1 MLRSTF
7 AKDKPKQIF
16 CGYHKNFDYKKFQ
29 EELKNHLSSAL
40 DFESFHLASKTTL
53 DRFAPSKQNIVRNN
67 HCVKSVQVQSYF
79 WSVFSCIQTEY
90 VDSLR
95 LRIQSQYRKIRT
107 RINSVFGHFSGSE
120 QSSLQDK
127 NPS

>member
-7 AKDKPKQIF
+7 PKDKPKQIF
-16 CGYHKNFDYKKFQ
+16 CGYYKNFDNKKFQ

-40 DFESFHLASKTTL
+40 DFESFHLASKTTP
-53 DRFAPSKQNIVRNN
+53 DRFAPSKQNVVRNN
-67 HCVKSVQVQSYF
+67 HYVKSVQIQSYF

-95 LRIQSQYRKIRT
+95 LRIQSEYRKIRT
-107 RINSVFGHFSGSE
+107 RNNSVFGHFSRSE